1 MFERSELSAMSDD
14 ALIDAVRAE
23 TQAEAAA
30 AARRLAVIAEV
41 TSRWCDDEDEF
52 SALKLIDGWAQAKAQ
67 ISAACNLGPHATNTQ
82 MRIAV
87 ALRQRLPRTAA
98 LFATGAITAK
108 IVAAITWRTH
118 LVTDPDALA
127 RIDTGIAEDA
137 TAYGTL
143 STAKIVAAITW
154 RTHLV
159 TDPDALARID
169 TGIAEDA
176 TAYGTLSEAA
186 LLTAIDHWVHQHDPL
201 AVIRSKNA
209 AKDRYLEFGDSSDPD
224 GVVSFWG
231 RMRATDAKI
240 TETRANEL
248 ADGVCANDPRTQRER
263 RADAVAAVMAGG
275 TRLTCLCGDPN
286 CDSSGKDP
294 RSAAVTIYVLTGQ
307 QPDTS
312 HGAHPATGPE
322 PTGPTPPAPD
332 DTSTA
337 PEENDQPAEGEEH
350 GDQPA
355 AEPDTDTPSQPPAA
369 KTPAPAAR
377 NGVAHPNPPTS
388 PIAATLAKS
397 PAPGASDTPGAEAG
411 ITLDGAIIPAHLL
424 TELITTGA
432 TIRPLSNPADLT
444 TEPRYRP
451 STKLAAHV
459 RMTAMTCSFP
469 GCGRPAH
476 RCDLDHLT
484 PWPAGATHPGNLRP
498 LCREHHLL
506 PGCGRPAHRCD
517 LDHLTPWPAG
527 ATHPGNLRPLCRE
540 HHLLKTATTGWTP
553 HANPNGTTTWTTP
566 TGHRYTTAPLA
577 PVLFPHTIT
586 ETPIP
591 RTRHITVIDEHDR
604 TPTIPTR
611 NRTRQHDRE
620 YRINTERARN
630 ARELALE
637 HTRG

>member
-1 MFERSELSAMSDD
+1 MFERSELSEMSDD

-41 TSRWCDDEDEF
+41 TSRWCDDEDDF

-98 LFATGAITAK
+98 LFATGAI
-108 IVAAITWRTH
+108 
-118 LVTDPDALA
+118 
-127 RIDTGIAEDA
+127 
-137 TAYGTL
+137 
-143 STAKIVAAITW
+143 TAKIVAAITW

-248 ADGVCANDPRTQRER
+248 ADGVCANDPRTKRER

-432 TIRPLSNPADLT
+432 TIRPLS
-444 TEPRYRP
+444 
-451 STKLAAHV
+451 
-459 RMTAMTCSFP
+459 
-469 GCGRPAH
+469 
-476 RCDLDHLT
+476 
-484 PWPAGATHPGNLRP
+484 
-498 LCREHHLL
+498 
-506 PGCGRPAHRCD
+506 
-517 LDHLTPWPAG
+517 
-527 ATHPGNLRPLCRE
+527 
-540 HHLLKTATTGWTP
+540 
-553 HANPNGTTTWTTP
+553 
-566 TGHRYTTAPLA
+566 
-577 PVLFPHTIT
+577 
-586 ETPIP
+586 
-591 RTRHITVIDEHDR
+591 
-604 TPTIPTR
+604 
-611 NRTRQHDRE
+611 
-620 YRINTERARN
+620 
-630 ARELALE
+630 
-637 HTRG
+637 